1 MKLLRFLSLTA
12 MSATALVATTAGA
25 GATGRPVPH
34 VAPAPTS
41 IYQSIQP
48 ATFNPGVRNANPYD
62 WFTSISCTGVGDCTA
77 VGSFFASDDTNQP
90 MSQTSTNGVWAPVV
104 PVILGSDLA
113 GQGLN
118 GSFSAVSCSSPGN
131 CTAVGHLGSLAITAV
146 SYTHLTLPTN
156 REV

>member
-48 ATFNPGVRNANPYD
+48 ATFNPGIRNANPYD

-118 GSFSAVSCSSPGN
+118 GSFS
-131 CTAVGHLGSLAITAV
+131 
-146 SYTHLTLPTN
+146 
-156 REV
+156 EV